1 MDTSVFLQAL
11 ESVTPF
17 QLRRVIERLRDGL
30 FDPLGVQLLTA
41 HESNLNRVFDQE
53 VKALDNNLPVHLC
66 ICGAYG
72 RGKSHSLTYL
82 RQRALRQGF
91 VTSQINLD
99 PREIPFHNFRQVYQ
113 ALVAE
118 IRFPG
123 IEKTSLVNQWKAWAK
138 EKKDQSSNFNFLEL
152 LPDEMPHIFKAVLVA
167 LAQETVRL
175 SKREKGLKKHAAF
188 RPREFPYLLARAL
201 GGETVPVYRLRHAF
215 KYRQCPFYKDAP
227 LTCRG
232 AEPYLQMVY
241 GLACL
246 FQQMGFNGW
255 MLLFDE
261 GESIAQTRIT
271 SRSKSYQILHKMFFP
286 ETPVSGFYPV
296 FAFTDDFFMKV
307 QEEDYD
313 QVRIRK
319 EVEIPYFEQNY
330 AEAWLDLT
338 IYRLHDLTLN
348 EWKDLSE
355 KLITLHARAYG
366 WQPPETRIREEMA
379 RRLSETRNQEARL
392 KLKALVDQLD
402 LIHQERVLGS

>member
-1 MDTSVFLQAL
+1 MDTYVFLQPL
-11 ESVTPF
+11 DSVTPF
-17 QLRRVIERLRDGL
+17 QLRRVVERLRDGL

-41 HESNLNRVFDQE
+41 HEANLKGVFDQGI
-53 VKALDNNLPVHLC
+53 KALDNNLPVHLC

-72 RGKSHSLTYL
+72 QGKSHSLTYL

-91 VTSQINLD
+91 VTSLINLD
-99 PREIPFHNFRQVYQ
+99 PREIPFYNFRQVYQ
-113 ALVAE
+113 SLVAE

-123 IEKTSLVNQWKAWAK
+123 IEKTSLVNQWKTWAK
-138 EKKDQSSNFNFLEL
+138 EKKDQSSNFNFLDL

-167 LAQETVRL
+167 LAQETVWL

-188 RPREFPYLLARAL
+188 RPREFPYLLSRAL
-201 GGETVPVYRLRHAF
+201 CGETVPVYRLRHAF
-215 KYRQCPFYKDAP
+215 RYRQVPFYMDAP

-232 AEPYLQMVY
+232 AESYLQMVH
-241 GLACL
+241 GLARL
-246 FQQMGFNGW
+246 FQQMGFKGW
-255 MLLFDE
+255 VVLFDE
-261 GESIAQTRIT
+261 GESIVQTRIT
-271 SRSKSYQILHKMFFP
+271 SRSKSYQILHKMFVP
-286 ETPVSGFYPV
+286 ETPVPGFYPV

-319 EVEIPYFEQNY
+319 EVEVPYFDQNY
-330 AEAWLDLT
+330 AEAWRDLN

-355 KLITLHARAYG
+355 KLIILHSRAYG
-366 WQPPETRIREEMA
+366 WQPPETRTREEMA

-392 KLKALVDQLD
+392 KLKSLVDQLD
-402 LIHQERVLGS
+402 LIHQEQILVS